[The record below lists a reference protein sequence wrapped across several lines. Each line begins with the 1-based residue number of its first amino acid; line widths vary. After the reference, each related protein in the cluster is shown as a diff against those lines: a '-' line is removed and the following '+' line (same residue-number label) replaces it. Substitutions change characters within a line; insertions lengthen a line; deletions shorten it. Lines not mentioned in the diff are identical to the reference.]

1 MLGGDRVSSGGWTS
15 LLRFGVGGC
24 EVDGF
29 DSDVGQ
35 GEVEV
40 VEVGVGSV
48 ILLKLDHIIC

>member
-1 MLGGDRVSSGGWTS
+1 MLGRYRVSSGGWTR
-15 LLRFGVGGC
+15 LLRFGVRGC

-48 ILLKLDHIIC
+48 VLLKLDHIIC